1 MYSEESRLCGP
12 ALRTASTGRAVACPS
27 SRAIAVLALA
37 LTIVACRPEEPGS
50 STLSTTGQD
59 AVPSVLTVP
68 GNPSD
73 RVTDVAGVEITEEE
87 VANAEKI
94 CRENAGVPGTN
105 KECLDVWKSR
115 PPCRPSSS
123 ICLLGGHVVGRPSD
137 AVLKVVDR
145 RPGSPAC
152 SGRKVELCQGVVVD
166 ADVIGSLASASA
178 TKTSTPP
185 TGTSAPSSPA
195 TTKSTQPQR
204 RTTSWPP
211 TT

>member
-1 MYSEESRLCGP
+1 MNSEESQLDGP
-12 ALRTASTGRAVACPS
+12 ALPTASAGRAVACLS
-27 SRAIAVLALA
+27 SRAIAVFVLA
-37 LTIVACRPEEPGS
+37 LTIVACGPEEPGS
-50 STLSTTGQD
+50 LRLSTTGLD
-59 AVPSVLTVP
+59 AVPSALTVP

-94 CRENAGVPGTN
+94 CRENAGVPGTD
-105 KECLDVWKSR
+105 KDCRELLKSG
-115 PPCRPSSS
+115 PPCRPNSL
-123 ICLLGGHVVGRPSD
+123 ICLLGGHVVGRSGD

-145 RPGSPAC
+145 RPGSPSC
-152 SGRKVELCQGVVVD
+152 SDRKVELCQGVVVD
-166 ADVIGSLASASA
+166 ADVIGSRAGASA

-195 TTKSTQPQR
+195 ITKPTEPQR

-211 TT
+211 TR